1 MKMSLYPEIW
11 KQIASKSIS
20 YVILRIFFGFISF
33 GVMVLL
39 TRTLGA
45 AEYGIYVYAI
55 SLVSILVMFS
65 QLGLPTLILRETA
78 KAVKQDEWEL
88 VNGLWDWALRIS
100 FSLALL
106 FCVIGIL
113 YLLYVGPI
121 FGVEENQKFKFPW
134 VALVLV
140 PLTVSLNNKIAI
152 MRGFD
157 AVVLAPLLQKT
168 FSQLFIFLFLISSVY
183 LLSVEKINSS
193 QIIVIEIIG
202 LLIAMLISYR
212 YLLVQ
217 YKQKLQFEAFEKKYS
232 KKYWITAAMP
242 LGVIVGLRSINANLD
257 IIVLGWFEA
266 SGEIAKYKIAVRF
279 SSVALLGQEIV
290 IMVFSG
296 YFARLFKNNETKLL
310 SDLTKKGALL
320 STCIAVG
327 VLLLCLFWGDILI
340 SLFFGAEFMGS
351 FAPLMI
357 IVFGYTICM
366 PMGMVSTLLNMT
378 GHEKR
383 TALGA
388 AIATI

>member
-1 MKMSLYPEIW
+1 
-11 KQIASKSIS
+11 
-20 YVILRIFFGFISF
+20 
-33 GVMVLL
+33 
-39 TRTLGA
+39 
-45 AEYGIYVYAI
+45 
-55 SLVSILVMFS
+55 
-65 QLGLPTLILRETA
+65 
-78 KAVKQDEWEL
+78 
-88 VNGLWDWALRIS
+88 
-100 FSLALL
+100 
-106 FCVIGIL
+106 
-113 YLLYVGPI
+113 
-121 FGVEENQKFKFPW
+121 
-134 VALVLV
+134 
-140 PLTVSLNNKIAI
+140 
-152 MRGFD
+152 
-157 AVVLAPLLQKT
+157 
-168 FSQLFIFLFLISSVY
+168 
-183 LLSVEKINSS
+183 
-193 QIIVIEIIG
+193 
-202 LLIAMLISYR
+202 
-212 YLLVQ
+212 
-217 YKQKLQFEAFEKKYS
+217 
-232 KKYWITAAMP
+232 MP

-388 AIATI
+388 AIATILNLVLNIILIPEFGVNGAATALAISMIVWNLYLWRSCRTILGFNPGILS